1 MLCFSFSP
9 GRSHLHHGIR
19 QGWTVGA
26 HGLRRNEVS
35 AVEAMEVEVAGDLPK
50 VHRFEPTWKSPDAPC
65 MVYLPT
71 FGWFLGHMLVNI
83 PYMEYLDH

>member
-1 MLCFSFSP
+1 MFLSP

-50 VHRFEPTWKSPDAPC
+50 VHRFEPT
-65 MVYLPT
+65 
-71 FGWFLGHMLVNI
+71 
-83 PYMEYLDH
+83 